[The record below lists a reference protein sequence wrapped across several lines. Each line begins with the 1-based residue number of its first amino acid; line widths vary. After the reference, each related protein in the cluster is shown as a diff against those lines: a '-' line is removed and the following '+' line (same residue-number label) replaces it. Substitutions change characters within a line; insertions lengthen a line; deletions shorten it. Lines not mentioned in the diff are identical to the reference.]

1 MDEAESFERFIE
13 HDYSELIV
21 EQLMAWG
28 ATEDEAEECLA
39 LSRRIT
45 EIYEAIIRRSRVEH

>member
-1 MDEAESFERFIE
+1 MDDAESFERIIE
-13 HDYSELIV
+13 QDYSELIV

-45 EIYEAIIRRSRVEH
+45 EIYEAIVRRSRVEH

>member
-1 MDEAESFERFIE
+1 MDDAESFERIIE
-13 HDYSELIV
+13 QDYSAAIV

-45 EIYEAIIRRSRVEH
+45 EIYEAIVRRSRVEH